1 MKGGKRPNS
10 GRKSIAEE
18 LGTRD
23 LARKAIIE
31 KWGSLE
37 AGLQALLDMEEQ
49 ALTKFVFE
57 HAIGKPQDHVDLTS
71 NGNTVG
77 QAQEVII
84 KDYSK
89 K

>member
-1 MKGGKRPNS
+1 MRGGKRPNS

-37 AGLQALLDMEEQ
+37 AGLKALMDMGEP

-57 HAIGKPQDHVDLTS
+57 HAVGKPQDNVDVTS
-71 NGNTVG
+71 NGETVG
-77 QAQEVII
+77 QVQEVIV
-84 KDYSK
+84 KDFSK